1 MQTLDQGQGSG
12 VVAEEPDAVGVTSI
26 TKRDLP
32 DGSVERVGK
41 AEPLRKASQPDTIG
55 RQ

>member
-1 MQTLDQGQGSG
+1 MQILDQGQASG

-26 TKRDLP
+26 TKRDLQ
-32 DGSVERVGK
+32 DGSVERVGEAK
-41 AEPLRKASQPDTIG
+41 PSRKASQPDMIG